1 MPCSCMDLKK
11 RNSTNR
17 PPGSVDRK
25 QIPRR
30 RDIVDEDEEKEEE
43 EKNEEDEIKHE
54 PIAEK

>member
-1 MPCSCMDLKK
+1 MDLKK